1 MPRLTGEQRRK
12 LDEHTTEVET
22 IRVAFQDRQWIQQH
36 CRLCNWASNGLSFD
50 AAIAENQRHEATH
63 PTFPESKRLA
73 AIELPTSDLIASLHD
88 HDCVEGDCECK
99 CGCKEECGCK
109 LMFGPLC
116 VNCLLRHG
124 RNSVHGV
131 AATP

>member
-50 AAIAENQRHEATH
+50 AATAENQRHEATH
-63 PTFPESKRLA
+63 PESKRLA

-116 VNCLLRHG
+116 ASCLLRHG

-131 AATP
+131 VVTP